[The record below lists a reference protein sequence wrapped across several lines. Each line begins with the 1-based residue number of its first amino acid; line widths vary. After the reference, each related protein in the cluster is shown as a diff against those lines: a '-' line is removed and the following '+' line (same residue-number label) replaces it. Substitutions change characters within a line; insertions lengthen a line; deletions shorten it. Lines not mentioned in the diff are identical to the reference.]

1 MASIAAGYGA
11 TAALARRSRQRLASN
26 PIATEHTDA
35 FIYFCENKIHDD
47 AVIVAPNCKRC
58 EGLATPLGFGNPGG
72 RSGWCARLGDEPSS
86 TKHLRGRCGMRAT
99 IQAGL

>member
-1 MASIAAGYGA
+1 M
-11 TAALARRSRQRLASN
+11 TTQ
-26 PIATEHTDA
+26 
-35 FIYFCENKIHDD
+35 F
-47 AVIVAPNCKRC
+47 IVAPNCKRC
-58 EGLATPLGFGNPGG
+58 EGLATPLGSGNPGG